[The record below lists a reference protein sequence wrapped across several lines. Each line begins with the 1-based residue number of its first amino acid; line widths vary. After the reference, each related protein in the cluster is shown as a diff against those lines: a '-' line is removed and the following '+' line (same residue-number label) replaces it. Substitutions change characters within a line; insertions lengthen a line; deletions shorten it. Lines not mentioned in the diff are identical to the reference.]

1 MPQPAEAFLDTSF
14 LVRYLTDDPPELA
27 RRAADVIDSDCRL
40 AVSMV
45 ALAETAYVLTHV
57 YGVPRRAM
65 VDQLIA
71 LLQKQNI
78 VSLHPGK
85 AILIEALL
93 LCRPSGR
100 VSFADALIWAEARAG
115 GPPIVYAFDE
125 RFPALGILVHP

>member
-1 MPQPAEAFLDTSF
+1 MPKPAEAFLDTSF
-14 LVRYLTDDPPELA
+14 LVRYLTDDPQGLA
-27 RRAADVIDSDCRL
+27 RRAADVIDGDRRL
-40 AVSMV
+40 AVSTV
-45 ALAETAYVLTHV
+45 ALAETASVLTHV
-57 YGVPRRAM
+57 YGVPRRAV

-71 LLQKQNI
+71 LSQKENI

-115 GPPIVYAFDE
+115 GPPVVHTFDE
-125 RFPALGILVHP
+125 RLPALGIQVHP